1 MSLLKPPDQ
10 MTVRELEG
18 MIRWHESFA
27 DTLLVMREPS
37 LASRT
42 RELGFA
48 YREELYKRLRAT
60 GEANGQG
67 HTAV

>member
-37 LASRT
+37 EAART
-42 RELGFA
+42 RELA
-48 YREELYKRLRAT
+48 TKYREELHKRLGSL
-60 GEANGQG
+60 GEANAQSSG
-67 HTAV
+67 TV